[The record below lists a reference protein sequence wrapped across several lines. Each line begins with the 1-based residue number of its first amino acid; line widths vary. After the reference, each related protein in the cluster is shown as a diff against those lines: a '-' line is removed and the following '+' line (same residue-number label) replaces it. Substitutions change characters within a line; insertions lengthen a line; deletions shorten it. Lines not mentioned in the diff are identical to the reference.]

1 MTQPLFGAALS
12 SRLPEE
18 DFTHFTWL
26 AFFALFVENLELI
39 LALDTAHRAAG
50 QYPIAP
56 PSTCPLASGTPRR
69 SGRCLG

>member
-50 QYPIAP
+50 QYYPAEF
-56 PSTCPLASGTPRR
+56 ARR
-69 SGRCLG
+69 RRRPAR